1 MNITPAYEDSETAGG
16 DVDRRYSGA
25 YRIKT
30 RHLIAAGVISS
41 ASAIAAHITS
51 LILYLLRW
59 WPAPPFPTLLMPLI
73 VAAVLGGPVVGL
85 ACGYTALR
93 RLSMFPA
100 PGRRGALVSVWLG
113 WLSLATFC
121 VTMLTPAYVGEY
133 RCHQSV
139 GSRSNLKAIGVAVGL
154 YRSNSQDAFP
164 PNLQVLV
171 DTRYLTDM
179 SVLRIPPLWSRSKQ
193 RPLNLAAID
202 ADADY
207 TYVPLLREPTKPGAV
222 PIAWEK
228 DTRIDGRRVSVLF
241 CDLHASHKETD
252 ELLSL
257 LDEYKDYYAAT
268 PRPPNS

>member
-1 MNITPAYEDSETAGG
+1 MTDEGSEIR
-16 DVDRRYSGA
+16 DDPSYI
-25 YRIKT
+25 IKT
-30 RHLIAAGVISS
+30 RHLVHAGLVFSIAGILSS
-41 ASAIAAHITS
+41 AVSAVVYLHLHPRGLPMYLAAPMS
-51 LILYLLRW
+51 LAAL
-59 WPAPPFPTLLMPLI
+59 AGPPI
-73 VAAVLGGPVVGL
+73 GL
-85 ACGYTALR
+85 VSGYWALR
-93 RLSMFPA
+93 RLRWHTA
-100 PGRRGALVSVWLG
+100 PGRRHALLSVWLG

-139 GSRSNLKAIGVAVGL
+139 RSRANLKAIGVAIGL
-154 YRSNSQDAFP
+154 YRNDFPGTFP
-164 PNLQVLV
+164 PNLQILA
-171 DTRYLTDM
+171 DRGYINDM
-179 SVLRIPPLWSRSKQ
+179 SIFRIPPLWSRSKQ